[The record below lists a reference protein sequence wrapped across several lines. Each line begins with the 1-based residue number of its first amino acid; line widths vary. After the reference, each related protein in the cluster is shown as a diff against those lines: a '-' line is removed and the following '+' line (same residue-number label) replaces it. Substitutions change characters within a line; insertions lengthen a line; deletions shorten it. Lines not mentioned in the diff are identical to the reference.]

1 MKSLNNFH
9 SVKGALLDFR
19 FLKILS
25 FWILYE
31 KLIEW
36 ESKIKAENLLYLEI
50 VVIPENTWYAAYKEK
65 MSEKNKGRFLS
76 YGVCNTIYWEGG
88 SWEGIQI
95 GMCIDCAQFE
105 MSIR

>member
-1 MKSLNNFH
+1 MSLKAIVRNLDISFFNVKSLNNFH

-50 VVIPENTWYAAYKEK
+50 VVIPENT
-65 MSEKNKGRFLS
+65 
-76 YGVCNTIYWEGG
+76 
-88 SWEGIQI
+88 
-95 GMCIDCAQFE
+95 
-105 MSIR
+105 